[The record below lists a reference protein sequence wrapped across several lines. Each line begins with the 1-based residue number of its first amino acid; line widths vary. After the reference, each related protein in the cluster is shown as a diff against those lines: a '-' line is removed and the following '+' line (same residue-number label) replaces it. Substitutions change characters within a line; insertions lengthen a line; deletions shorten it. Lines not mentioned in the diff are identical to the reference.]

1 MADTNTKPRP
11 SRRLTWAIG
20 LVALLMSIATVW
32 QVHRY
37 GETRPTVSDPANGH
51 THAVK
56 IHERVVYLSAG
67 EYGAAVTSHVIAI
80 GAIGVFLGL
89 LLKSRAKQPTSRQPG

>member
-1 MADTNTKPRP
+1 MPETTVKPRS
-11 SRRLTWAIG
+11 SRRLAWAVG
-20 LVALLMSIATVW
+20 LMALIMSVLTVY

-37 GETRPTVSDPANGH
+37 GETRPTVADPASGR

-56 IHERVVYLSAG
+56 IHEKIVYLTGG
-67 EYGAAVTSHVIAI
+67 EYGAAVTSHVMAI

-89 LLKSRAKQPTSRQPG
+89 LLKSRAKKPGQPS

>member
-1 MADTNTKPRP
+1 MPETTVKPRS
-11 SRRLTWAIG
+11 SRRLAWAVG
-20 LVALLMSIATVW
+20 LMALIMSVLTVY

-37 GETRPTVSDPANGH
+37 GETRPTVADPASGR

-56 IHERVVYLSAG
+56 IHEKIVYLTGG
-67 EYGAAVTSHVIAI
+67 EYGAAVTSHVMAI

-89 LLKSRAKQPTSRQPG
+89 LLKSRAKKAGQPS

>member
-1 MADTNTKPRP
+1 MLETTAKPRS
-11 SRRLTWAIG
+11 SRRLVWAVG
-20 LVALLMSIATVW
+20 LMALIMSVLTVY

-37 GETRPTVSDPANGH
+37 GETRPTTADATSGR

-56 IHERVVYLSAG
+56 IHEKIVYLTAG
-67 EYGAAVTSHVIAI
+67 EYGAAVTSHVMAI

-89 LLKSRAKQPTSRQPG
+89 LLKSRAKKPSQPS

>member
-1 MADTNTKPRP
+1 MPETTVKPRF
-11 SRRLTWAIG
+11 SRRLTWAVG
-20 LVALLMSIATVW
+20 LIALIMSVLTVY

-37 GETRPTVSDPANGH
+37 GGTRPTVADATAGR

-56 IHERVVYLSAG
+56 IHDRVVYLTGG
-67 EYGAAVTSHVIAI
+67 EYGAAVTSHVMAI

-89 LLKSRAKQPTSRQPG
+89 LLKSRGKKPSEPR

>member
-1 MADTNTKPRP
+1 
-11 SRRLTWAIG
+11 
-20 LVALLMSIATVW
+20 MSVMTVL

-37 GETRPTVSDPANGH
+37 GETRPIVADPATGR

-56 IHERVVYLSAG
+56 IHSKIVYLSGG
-67 EYGAAVTSHVIAI
+67 EYGAAVTSHVMAV

-89 LLKSRAKQPTSRQPG
+89 LLKSRVKKPSQDPPK

>member
-1 MADTNTKPRP
+1 MPETTKQTRSP
-11 SRRLTWAIG
+11 RRLVWAIG
-20 LVALLMSIATVW
+20 LIALVMSIATVW

-37 GETRPTVSDPANGH
+37 GETRPTVADSANGR

-56 IHERVVYLSAG
+56 IHERVVYLTAG
-67 EYGAAVTSHVIAI
+67 EYGAAVTSHVMAI

-89 LLKSRAKQPTSRQPG
+89 LLKSRAKKPAQSQPS

>member
-1 MADTNTKPRP
+1 MPDTTQKPRS
-11 SRRLTWAIG
+11 SRRLAWAIG
-20 LVALLMSIATVW
+20 LIALVTSIATVF

-37 GETRPTVSDPANGH
+37 GETRPTAADPANGR

-56 IHERVVYLSAG
+56 IHDRVVYLTGG
-67 EYGAAVTSHVIAI
+67 EYGAAVTSHVMAI

-89 LLKSRAKQPTSRQPG
+89 LLKSRAKKPNQAS

>member
-1 MADTNTKPRP
+1 MPEATTKPRP
-11 SRRLTWAIG
+11 SRRLAWSIG
-20 LVALLMSIATVW
+20 LLALIMSVLTVL

-37 GETRPTVSDPANGH
+37 GETRPTVADPAGGR

-56 IHERVVYLSAG
+56 IHERIVYLTGG
-67 EYGAAVTSHVIAI
+67 EYGAAVTSHVMAI

-89 LLKSRAKQPTSRQPG
+89 LLKSRAKKPSQPS

>member
-1 MADTNTKPRP
+1 MPETTVKPRS
-11 SRRLTWAIG
+11 SRRLAWAVG
-20 LVALLMSIATVW
+20 LMALIMSVLTVY

-37 GETRPTVSDPANGH
+37 GETRPAVADPASGR

-56 IHERVVYLSAG
+56 IHEKIVYLTGG
-67 EYGAAVTSHVIAI
+67 EYGAAVTSHVMAI

-89 LLKSRAKQPTSRQPG
+89 LLKSRAKKAGQPS

>member
-1 MADTNTKPRP
+1 MPELTAKPRS
-11 SRRLTWAIG
+11 SRRLVWAVG
-20 LVALLMSIATVW
+20 LMALVMSVLTVY

-37 GETRPTVSDPANGH
+37 GETRPTAADPASGR

-56 IHERVVYLSAG
+56 IHDRIVYLTGG
-67 EYGAAVTSHVIAI
+67 EYGAAVTSHVLAI

-89 LLKSRAKQPTSRQPG
+89 LLKSRAKKPSQPS

>member
-1 MADTNTKPRP
+1 MPELTAKPRS
-11 SRRLTWAIG
+11 SRRLVWAVG
-20 LVALLMSIATVW
+20 LMALVMSVLTVY

-37 GETRPTVSDPANGH
+37 GETRPTAADPSSGR

-56 IHERVVYLSAG
+56 IHDRIVYLTGG
-67 EYGAAVTSHVIAI
+67 EYGAAVTSHVLAI

-89 LLKSRAKQPTSRQPG
+89 LLKSRAKKPSEPS

>member
-1 MADTNTKPRP
+1 MADATGKPGP
-11 SRRLTWAIG
+11 SRRLTWGIG
-20 LVALLMSIATVW
+20 LLALVMSVVTVY

-37 GETRPTVSDPANGH
+37 GETRPTAADPSTGR

-56 IHERVVYLSAG
+56 IHQRIVYLTAG
-67 EYGAAVTSHVIAI
+67 EYGAAVTSHMMAI

-89 LLKSRAKQPTSRQPG
+89 LLKSRRATT

>member
-1 MADTNTKPRP
+1 MPVTTAKPRS
-11 SRRLTWAIG
+11 SRRLAWAVG
-20 LVALLMSIATVW
+20 LMALIMSVLTVY

-37 GETRPTVSDPANGH
+37 GETRPTTADPASGR

-56 IHERVVYLSAG
+56 IHDRIVYLTGG
-67 EYGAAVTSHVIAI
+67 EYGAAVTSHVMAI

-89 LLKSRAKQPTSRQPG
+89 LLKSRAKKTGQPS

>member
-1 MADTNTKPRP
+1 MALIM
-11 SRRLTWAIG
+11 SVLT
-20 LVALLMSIATVW
+20 VY

-37 GETRPTVSDPANGH
+37 GETRPTAADPASGR

-56 IHERVVYLSAG
+56 IHEKTVYLTAG
-67 EYGAAVTSHVIAI
+67 EYGAAVSSHVMAI

-89 LLKSRAKQPTSRQPG
+89 LLKSRAKKPGRPS

>member
-1 MADTNTKPRP
+1 MALIM
-11 SRRLTWAIG
+11 SVLT
-20 LVALLMSIATVW
+20 VY

-37 GETRPTVSDPANGH
+37 GETRPTAADPASGH

-56 IHERVVYLSAG
+56 IHEKIVYLTGG
-67 EYGAAVTSHVIAI
+67 EYGAAVTSHVMAI

-89 LLKSRAKQPTSRQPG
+89 LLKSRAKKAGQPS